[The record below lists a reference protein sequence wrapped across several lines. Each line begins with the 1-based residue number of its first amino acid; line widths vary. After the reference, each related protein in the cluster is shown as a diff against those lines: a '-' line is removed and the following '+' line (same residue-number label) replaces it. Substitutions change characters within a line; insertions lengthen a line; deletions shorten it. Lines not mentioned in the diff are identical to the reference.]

1 MKTLLVT
8 ILCVTAIVPR
18 LAALYIVPKH
28 GMAAES
34 GRMQE
39 APDEDAAELD
49 SAQAGY
55 YNVANQVHSRITEVT
70 NDTITDHQVIRMHW
84 TITSNVSIWA
94 FELRFTYFDE
104 NHNPFKIETRWMY
117 SPNEDGSVSII
128 PPHSPID
135 DWHQLTVPTDQAS
148 KFKAVSVAVD
158 IAYPPI

>member
-1 MKTLLVT
+1 MWRLTY
-8 ILCVTAIVPR
+8 LCWRNPKFENSKGQSPTELAGVSANEAEVKGYQDYQLPEKRRSNEVLRRR
-18 LAALYIVPKH
+18 LC
-28 GMAAES
+28 
-34 GRMQE
+34 
-39 APDEDAAELD
+39 
-49 SAQAGY
+49 
-55 YNVANQVHSRITEVT
+55 SRRLR
-70 NDTITDHQVIRMHW
+70 QRLS
-84 TITSNVSIWA
+84 TITSDVSIWA